1 MNDSLYQILIIGL
14 SVVVVIS
21 LAMLFLSRPKTA
33 AAGMASPAAAAPR
46 PAPVI
51 KVEAT
56 DPHAL
61 SLVKWD
67 HPANKGVL
75 AALRQRRPDD
85 RLVDQQAEDG
95 TDVPGAHP
103 DITAYVFETLKAELP
118 DTCRWIV
125 YSRPALVHPKSG
137 VIFAFGIGSD
147 CVALRLPLDERG
159 PSWTDECLMEDDCIS
174 IDEVGADWSFMQDV
188 ADSNEPLAAYEYAAW
203 L

>member
-1 MNDSLYQILIIGL
+1 MNGNLSQFLFIGL
-14 SVVVVIS
+14 SS
-21 LAMLFLSRPKTA
+21 FFALATALLVFHWPKYASANDA
-33 AAGMASPAAAAPR
+33 AAQLPAFKIAPD
-46 PAPVI
+46 
-51 KVEAT
+51 

-75 AALRQRRPDD
+75 AALRQRRPNDNHI
-85 RLVDQQAEDG
+85 DQQAEDG
-95 TDVPGAHP
+95 THVPGAHP
-103 DITAYVFETLKAELP
+103 DIAAYVFETLKAELP

-137 VIFAFGIGSD
+137 VIFAFGIGDD

-159 PSWTDECLMEDDCIS
+159 PSWTDECVLADDCIS
-174 IDEVGADWSFMQDV
+174 VDEIGADWSFMQGF
-188 ADSNEPLAAYEYAAW
+188 ASASEPVAAYEYAAW